1 MGVYGRFAQ
10 RYDLIYKGIVN
21 YKQETDAFEKLFK
34 KFCKKRPMT
43 ILDVACGTGSHSLL
57 FSERGYSVTGI
68 DISKR
73 MIELAKRKAS
83 KEGSNVEFIVQDMRK
98 LDSAKGLTVQYA
110 RLAVLA
116 TY

>member
-43 ILDVACGTGSHSLL
+43 ILDVGCGRAHILFFFQNAATLSL
-57 FSERGYSVTGI
+57 G
-68 DISKR
+68 
-73 MIELAKRKAS
+73 
-83 KEGSNVEFIVQDMRK
+83 
-98 LDSAKGLTVQYA
+98 
-110 RLAVLA
+110 
-116 TY
+116 